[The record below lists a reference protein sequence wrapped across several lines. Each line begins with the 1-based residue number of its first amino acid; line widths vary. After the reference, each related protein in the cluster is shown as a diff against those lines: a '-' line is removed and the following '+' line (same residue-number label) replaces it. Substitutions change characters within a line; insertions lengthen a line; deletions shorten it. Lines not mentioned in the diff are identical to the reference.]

1 MKGDLKIKR
10 AEYISKN
17 NDILQ
22 EFGFSHPKTKMLI
35 NSIYNSHFYG
45 SSLWDLFTKEAVQLE
60 SSWNVSIKL
69 MMDLPRETHRNLIEP
84 LSGILHLKTILIK
97 RFLAFIMQIKKSNKK
112 AAKFLLESI
121 QFDTNSVTGSNLRN
135 ILLLTDK
142 ADIQDLLPADLSN
155 LKYHPIQNEDKWKVS
170 ILQEILEI
178 KHGNLGVDDFN
189 YDELDEIVEFLCV
202 S

>member
-1 MKGDLKIKR
+1 M
-10 AEYISKN
+10 
-17 NDILQ
+17 
-22 EFGFSHPKTKMLI
+22 
-35 NSIYNSHFYG
+35 
-45 SSLWDLFTKEAVQLE
+45 
-60 SSWNVSIKL
+60 
-69 MMDLPRETHRNLIEP
+69 
-84 LSGILHLKTILIK
+84 
-97 RFLAFIMQIKKSNKK
+97 MQIKKSNKK

-170 ILQEILEI
+170 FLQEILEI
-178 KHGNLGVDDFN
+178 KNGNLGVEDFK

>member
-1 MKGDLKIKR
+1 
-10 AEYISKN
+10 
-17 NDILQ
+17 
-22 EFGFSHPKTKMLI
+22 
-35 NSIYNSHFYG
+35 
-45 SSLWDLFTKEAVQLE
+45 
-60 SSWNVSIKL
+60 

-97 RFLAFIMQIKKSNKK
+97 RFLAFMMQIKKSNKK

-155 LKYHPIQNEDKWKVS
+155 LKYHPIQNADKWKVS

-178 KHGNLGVDDFN
+178 KHGNLEVDDFN

>member
-1 MKGDLKIKR
+1 M
-10 AEYISKN
+10 
-17 NDILQ
+17 
-22 EFGFSHPKTKMLI
+22 
-35 NSIYNSHFYG
+35 
-45 SSLWDLFTKEAVQLE
+45 
-60 SSWNVSIKL
+60 
-69 MMDLPRETHRNLIEP
+69 
-84 LSGILHLKTILIK
+84 
-97 RFLAFIMQIKKSNKK
+97 MQIKKSNKK

-142 ADIQDLLPADLSN
+142 TDIQDLLPADLSN
-155 LKYHPIQNEDKWKVS
+155 LKYHPIQNEDKWKIS

>member
-1 MKGDLKIKR
+1 
-10 AEYISKN
+10 
-17 NDILQ
+17 
-22 EFGFSHPKTKMLI
+22 
-35 NSIYNSHFYG
+35 
-45 SSLWDLFTKEAVQLE
+45 
-60 SSWNVSIKL
+60 

-97 RFLAFIMQIKKSNKK
+97 RFLAFMMQIKKSNKK

-170 ILQEILEI
+170 FLQEILEI
-178 KHGNLGVDDFN
+178 KNVNLGVNDFK

-202 S
+202 L